1 MPWKLV
7 LVALGCLVVAAVV
20 ASRRRSRVAP
30 VDAGTAP
37 REANGPQGG
46 ANESLRVFV
55 EAGERRREDSQP
67 AA

>member
-20 ASRRRSRVAP
+20 ASRRRSRV

-37 REANGPQGG
+37 REANGRQGG

>member
-1 MPWKLV
+1 VPWKLV

-20 ASRRRSRVAP
+20 ASRRRSRV

-37 REANGPQGG
+37 REANGRQGG
-46 ANESLRVFV
+46 ANETLRVFV

>member
-20 ASRRRSRVAP
+20 ASRRRSRV

-37 REANGPQGG
+37 REANGRQGG
-46 ANESLRVFV
+46 ANETLRVFV

>member
-1 MPWKLV
+1 VPWKLV

-20 ASRRRSRVAP
+20 ASRRRSRV

-37 REANGPQGG
+37 REANGRQGG